1 MKLKQRV
8 KRLKREEILKLEQ
21 EIHQTRVYLTTLWLA
36 DNFLDVKNGLL
47 MWFEKLHG
55 IAKSLLLN
63 VSFIL
68 ISFYILVVKHAG

>member
-68 ISFYILVVKHAG
+68 ISFYI